1 MWSDIRY
8 SIRRLV
14 QDKSFTILALVALG
28 LGIGATTAIY
38 SLIHGV
44 ILNPFPYVGSDR
56 LMAIA
61 VAEVGRD
68 GGRTNYTGAETLE
81 LQENTEDIFDG
92 IVATNQKQVVITS
105 SGAVP
110 IRLLSAEV
118 SSNTFPFFGM
128 PALKGRVVTE
138 ADTQPGAPPVI
149 VLNYK
154 TWLHDFGADPGV
166 IGRAVRLDEKSY
178 EIIGVMPPRFAWQG
192 GALWTPLAIERSI
205 KPDTRFFLLGRLK
218 TGVSQKVAETVL
230 VSRFEALA
238 KMHPQL
244 YPAKWHIS
252 LDALVDLVVGDL
264 RKMLMLLSAA
274 VGMLLLIACG
284 NVATL
289 LLARATAREKEISV
303 RMALGASRSRLIRQ
317 MMTESLLL
325 SVGGAVLGIGLA
337 FVAIDGLVALAPA
350 QAIPAEA
357 VVALNIPVLLFTIAA
372 SVLTA
377 FLFGLAPA
385 LHASRKDVQ
394 NGLRDTSKGGSGG
407 GFRHKGL
414 RGALVVAEVALSL
427 VLLIGSGLLMR
438 SFMAL
443 GHVKLGFN
451 PENMI
456 AMPLPISA
464 KRYDTKEKKAAYLR
478 LITDKIAT
486 LPGIQSVS
494 VHTGLPPY
502 GGGGMAIDI
511 LGKPEDATRTPL
523 VQLSDD
529 RVLETLSAP
538 LLLGRNLSADDVRAA
553 RPVAVVN
560 ESFVKRYGVTIGSR
574 LKLKPIAELPPF
586 EIVGVFADV
595 KNNGL
600 EGTTQPEFFL
610 PHTITVLG
618 DRGILIRT
626 TTSAAS
632 MIKPVQQVVWAVD
645 PEQPVTEIKTV
656 RQWMQEFSFT
666 MPEFGLTLIGAF
678 ALAGLTLM
686 SIGVYSLLSY
696 AVSRSKHEIGIRMA
710 LGAQV
715 GDILRKTLESGMR
728 LVALGGVIGLALGF
742 GAAQALKSFL
752 FGVQTADPAT
762 AIGACLLLGV
772 VGVAACLAPARRA
785 SKVDPMEALR
795 CS

>member
-61 VAEVGRD
+61 VTEVGRN

-81 LQENTEDIFDG
+81 LQENTKDIFDG
-92 IVATNQKQVVITS
+92 IVATNQKQVVVTS

-128 PALKGRVVTE
+128 PAFKGRVITA
-138 ADTQPGAPPVI
+138 ADTQPDAPPVI

-166 IGRAVRLDEKSY
+166 IGRVVRLDEKSY
-178 EIIGVMPPRFAWQG
+178 EIVGVMPPRFAWQG
-192 GALWTPLAIERSI
+192 AALWTPLAIERSI
-205 KPDTRFFLLGRLK
+205 RTDTMFFLLGRLK
-218 TGVSQKVAETVL
+218 PGVSQKVAETAL

-238 KMHPQL
+238 KTHPKL
-244 YPAKWHIS
+244 YPAKWRIS

-317 MMTESLLL
+317 MMTESMLL
-325 SVGGAVLGIGLA
+325 SVGGALLGIGLA

-357 VVALNIPVLLFTIAA
+357 VVSLNIPVLLFTIAA

-394 NGLRDTSKGGSGG
+394 NGLRDTGKGVGGG

-502 GGGGMAIDI
+502 GGGGMPVDI
-511 LGKPEDATRTPL
+511 LGKPDDATRTPL

-538 LLLGRNLSADDVRAA
+538 LLLGRNLSADDIRAA

-560 ESFVKRYGVTIGSR
+560 ESFAKSYGVAIGSR

-600 EGTTQPEFFL
+600 EGVTQPEFFV

-632 MIKPVQQVVWAVD
+632 MIKPVQQAVWAVD

-666 MPEFGLTLIGAF
+666 MPEFGLTLIGTFAF
-678 ALAGLTLM
+678 AGLTLM

-772 VGVAACLAPARRA
+772 VGVAACLVPARRA
-785 SKVDPMEALR
+785 SKVDPLEALR